1 MKKLTLPIQ
10 QENWTPVWP
19 GEELTQAAPASQD
32 HQPMPRERPAPP
44 APIKAVIR
52 PGWGRRVSEARPAW
66 IAQLPAVHALAP
78 WGRMRL
84 ARIFKTLPEHPDSE
98 RLDAAFVDWGQR
110 SGLYD
115 DAPPEALAE
124 TRMGHLVHWCAP
136 LTSEPVLWSIG
147 TYLLWMIAID
157 DYHVETGRPLTD
169 LKRAC
174 NDVIHSGESSLPQT
188 PGSRYFIELRRELRD
203 LGGQDL
209 YKQIADDVQI
219 LFLSNEKE
227 QRYIEDDTLPSL
239 SGYLQRRARNGGVN
253 GPILVQRCEEGL
265 LPPHRYFCER
275 LTWIGDL
282 ATILAA
288 LDNDIVG
295 YQRDIE
301 ADPPINIITVLS
313 LEFRVDLATAY
324 VMAIELIEL
333 LMRTMD
339 SLVEDVV
346 AHPGD
351 YPEAAAQARTLAAW
365 PHGWHTWHETSP
377 RYNAGLAPEEV
388 PADVAELV
396 SGADGAGL
404 VPPQDQDWRS
414 GTLMSAL
421 TGMESGPAADAPSG
435 EGWSASPLQKLVAT
449 LLGWLPMPSPGAI
462 AVPTSAPVQAGEEQS
477 TTHSESVA
485 NAETPPDFPPS
496 IDVRWEPYR
505 NWGRTIEVA
514 GVWVCEPRSTQ
525 EVVLLA
531 NWAQSQGFR
540 LRPVGQDHAF
550 TPLTLTDGADGGQVV
565 LLDIR
570 RHLNDCHMVSIDPA
584 AVRAGAGVSVESLL
598 TSLEEQGYGLATA
611 PVNGDI
617 TLGGVLATGSHG
629 TSVEVLGQLAPFGH
643 DHGLLSNL
651 VVSFT
656 AVVWDRSSNQYIART
671 FERSHP
677 DSAAFL
683 VNLGRAFLTEITL
696 RVGANQTLRCISDVS
711 VSATELFGPEGVHS
725 PQRFASMVH
734 RFGRVEAIWFPY
746 HERTW
751 VKTWIPAGGP
761 SCARPVTAPYNYP
774 FADNVP
780 EPISDLVSQIMN
792 GSPELAPELS
802 ALQYQNVVQGLAAT
816 ASADLVGPS
825 KNVLLYIR
833 PNTLRYTTNGYAI
846 CTRRTDLQRVLHEFA
861 EFYRKLLSEY
871 EQRGQFPVNGPLE
884 VRASSLDSAAGLRI
898 PGAQAPALSPL
909 APRAQ
914 NPDWDVA
921 VWLGVLTFPGT
932 PHAHQFYRELESFL
946 FTNYR
951 PPYAMPRVEW
961 SKTFAFSD
969 EGPYT
974 DGDVLTSSLP
984 NSYGDSWDWA
994 RSKLA
999 SYDPHGVFTND
1010 FLEHLFSSS

>member
-1 MKKLTLPIQ
+1 MEDITQRTQ
-10 QENWTPVWP
+10 QDSWTPVQQE
-19 GEELTQAAPASQD
+19 GVLTEAAHYLAD
-32 HQPMPRERPAPP
+32 LQPTPRELPQAPP
-44 APIKAVIR
+44 APIQAVIR

-66 IAQLPAVHALAP
+66 IAQLPVVHALAP

-84 ARIFKTLPEHPDSE
+84 ARVFRTLPEHPDSD
-98 RLDAAFVDWGQR
+98 RLDAAFADWGRR

-115 DAPPEALAE
+115 DAPPEALAA

-136 LTSEPVLWSIG
+136 LTSDPVRWSIG

-157 DYHVETGRPLTD
+157 DYHVETGLPLTD

-174 NDVIHSGESSLPQT
+174 NDVIHSGGSTLPLT
-188 PGSRYFIELRRELRD
+188 PGSRYFIELRHDMRA
-203 LGGQDL
+203 LGGEAL
-209 YKQIADDVQI
+209 YTQIADDVQI

-227 QRYIEDDTLPSL
+227 QRYIADDTLPSL

-253 GPILVQRCEEGL
+253 GPILVQRCEQGL

-301 ADPPINIITVLS
+301 ANYPINIIAVLS
-313 LEFRVDLATAY
+313 LEFHVDLATAY
-324 VMAIELIEL
+324 LMALDLIEL

-339 SLVEDVV
+339 ALVEDVV

-351 YPEAAAQARTLAAW
+351 YPEAATQARALAVW

-377 RYNAGLAPEEV
+377 RYNAGRAPT
-388 PADVAELV
+388 ADPGEVAERV
-396 SGADGAGL
+396 AAAAADL
-404 VPPQDQDWRS
+404 MPPPDQDWRS
-414 GTLMSAL
+414 GLLMRAL
-421 TGMESGPAADAPSG
+421 TGMERWPAADAPPG
-435 EGWSASPLQKLVAT
+435 EGWWGSPLQKLVGT
-449 LLGWLPMPSPGAI
+449 LLGWLPTPSPGAI
-462 AVPTSAPVQAGEEQS
+462 TAPTSSHA
-477 TTHSESVA
+477 TNSERVPDA
-485 NAETPPDFPPS
+485 DTPPNFPPG
-496 IDVRWEPYR
+496 IDVRREPYR
-505 NWGRTIEVA
+505 NWGRTIEVDA
-514 GVWVCEPRSTQ
+514 VWVCEPRSTD
-525 EVVLLA
+525 EVALLA
-531 NWAQSQGFR
+531 NWARSQGFQ
-540 LRPVGQDHAF
+540 LRPVGQEHAF
-550 TPLTLTDGADGGQVV
+550 TPLTLTDGADASKVV
-565 LLDIR
+565 LVDIR
-570 RHLNDCHMVSIDPA
+570 RHLNALHMVSVDPA
-584 AVRAGAGVSVESLL
+584 AVRAGGGASMETLL
-598 TSLEEQGYGLATA
+598 GYLEEQGYGLATA

-629 TSVEVLGQLAPFGH
+629 TSVEVLGQPAPFGH

-656 AVVWDRSSNQYIART
+656 AVVWDQSSGQYIART

-696 RVGANQTLRCISDVS
+696 RVGANRVLRCVSDVS
-711 VSATELFGPEGVHS
+711 ISATELFGPEGVYS
-725 PQRFASMVH
+725 TQRFASMVH
-734 RFGRVEAIWFPY
+734 RLGRVEAIWFPF
-746 HERTW
+746 HDRTW
-751 VKTWIPAGGP
+751 VKTWTPAGGP

-780 EPISDLVSQIMN
+780 EPISDLVSQVMN
-792 GSPELAPELS
+792 GAPELAPQLS

-846 CTRRTDLQRVLHEFA
+846 CTRRADLQRVLHEFA

-871 EQRGQFPVNGPLE
+871 QQQGQFPINGPLE
-884 VRASSLDSAAGLRI
+884 IRASSLDSAAGLRM
-898 PGAQAPALSPL
+898 PGAQPPALSPL

-914 NPDWDVA
+914 NPEWDVA
-921 VWLGVLTFPGT
+921 VWIGVLTFPGT
-932 PHAHQFYRELESFL
+932 PHAHQFYRDLESFI
-946 FTNYR
+946 FAHYR

-961 SKTFAFSD
+961 SKTWAFSD
-969 EGPYT
+969 AGPYT
-974 DGDVLTSSLP
+974 DGDVLTSTIP
-984 NSYGDSWDWA
+984 NSYGDSWGWA
-994 RSKLA
+994 RSTLA

-1010 FLEHLFSSS
+1010 FLERLFSSTWR